1 MTHDNFLL
9 ILVLKLVLYNGI
21 TIFVRFKF
29 LEYQFFASI
38 KAVRELDS

>member
-29 LEYQFFASI
+29 KRGEEIVLFNS
-38 KAVRELDS
+38 LHCLGC